1 MSEDNTTE
9 EQQEDPRTEFEKK
22 TETMAAKVGT
32 DATQVTGVT
41 QTVKDNELL
50 SDTDVT
56 LSTKKKPDDVTT
68 QQEGASYMP
77 AVDPTLMDTADMS
90 QYNVDRPSPS
100 KEDLG
105 QVDAIDSAVDRTK
118 QISLDAAQSD
128 FDDLIDLDDI
138 SSQKLSEGAFA
149 EAQTD
154 ELDKRATVS
163 YQLSELFA
171 GIEDG
176 KPLPPWASPQARKAV
191 ALMQQRGLG
200 ASSMAAAAIT
210 QSIMESGIS
219 VASQD
224 AQMYGAIQLKN
235 LDNKQQAALQNALQ
249 VATMDR
255 QNADART
262 KAAISNAQALLSVDL
277 KNLDNQQQ
285 ANTLKY
291 SAATQAAL
299 TDAAAE
305 NARKQF
311 NAKSDLQIEEFFTE
325 LGVQIDTANINRG
338 IAIEQ
343 FNINQENAYKEFNAS
358 MQDQRE
364 KFNANMKFAID
375 QSNAQW
381 RRSVNTANTAT
392 QNEVNRINAQNTYNA
407 AQTAMNQLWQ
417 MYRDN
422 ATFNFTASESE
433 KQRTHE
439 TMLKSLEVSATEKLY
454 DKEQRN
460 QIAKNLVKVIGK
472 WGG

>member
-1 MSEDNTTE
+1 MSEENTTDD
-9 EQQEDPRTEFEKK
+9 EQQKDPRTEFEKK
-22 TETMAAKVGT
+22 TEEMAAKVGT
-32 DATQVTGVT
+32 DATKVKAVKQE
-41 QTVKDNELL
+41 VKDEELL
-50 SDTDVT
+50 KQGSADLATDDT
-56 LSTKKKPDDVTT
+56 
-68 QQEGASYMP
+68 MP
-77 AVDPTLMDTADMS
+77 TVDPTLMDTTNMS
-90 QYNVDRPSPS
+90 EYDVAGPVKTQGVGVVDS
-100 KEDLG
+100 
-105 QVDAIDSAVDRTK
+105 IDSASERTK
-118 QISLDAAQSD
+118 EVTLDAAQLPVAD
-128 FDDLIDLDDI
+128 VNLIDVESI
-138 SSQKLSEGAFA
+138 ANQTLSDQAFA
-149 EAQTD
+149 EAQTA
-154 ELDKRATVS
+154 ELDKRATVQ
-163 YQLSELFA
+163 YQLSELFS

-191 ALMQQRGLG
+191 AIMQQRGLG
-200 ASSMAAAAIT
+200 SSSLAAAAIT

-235 LDNKQQAALQNALQ
+235 LDNRQQAALQNALQ

-277 KNLDNQQQ
+277 KNLDNRQQ

-311 NAKSDLQIEEFFTE
+311 NAKSEMQMEEFFTE

-338 IAIEQ
+338 IAIQ
-343 FNINQENAYKEFNAS
+343 QYNIGQENAYKEFNAS
-358 MQDQRE
+358 MKDQRE

-381 RRSVNTANTAT
+381 RRSINTANTAT
-392 QNEVNRINAQNTYNA
+392 QNEVNRINAQNAYNA
-407 AQTAMNQLWQ
+407 SQTAMNQLWQ

-422 ATFNFTASESE
+422 ATFNFTAAESE
-433 KQRTHE
+433 KQRAHE

-454 DKEQRN
+454 SEQQRN
-460 QIAKNLVKVIGK
+460 TIASNLIKVIGAWNRSK
-472 WGG
+472 P

>member
-149 EAQTD
+149 EAQTA

-191 ALMQQRGLG
+191 AIMQQRGLG

-460 QIAKNLVKVIGK
+460 QIAKNLIKVIGR
-472 WGG
+472 WE

>member
-1 MSEDNTTE
+1 M
-9 EQQEDPRTEFEKK
+9 
-22 TETMAAKVGT
+22 
-32 DATQVTGVT
+32 
-41 QTVKDNELL
+41 
-50 SDTDVT
+50 
-56 LSTKKKPDDVTT
+56 
-68 QQEGASYMP
+68 
-77 AVDPTLMDTADMS
+77 
-90 QYNVDRPSPS
+90 
-100 KEDLG
+100 
-105 QVDAIDSAVDRTK
+105 
-118 QISLDAAQSD
+118 
-128 FDDLIDLDDI
+128 
-138 SSQKLSEGAFA
+138 
-149 EAQTD
+149 
-154 ELDKRATVS
+154 
-163 YQLSELFA
+163 
-171 GIEDG
+171 
-176 KPLPPWASPQARKAV
+176 
-191 ALMQQRGLG
+191 
-200 ASSMAAAAIT
+200 
-210 QSIMESGIS
+210 
-219 VASQD
+219 
-224 AQMYGAIQLKN
+224 
-235 LDNKQQAALQNALQ
+235 
-249 VATMDR
+249 
-255 QNADART
+255 
-262 KAAISNAQALLSVDL
+262 
-277 KNLDNQQQ
+277 
-285 ANTLKY
+285 
-291 SAATQAAL
+291 

-311 NAKSDLQIEEFFTE
+311 NAKSELQIEEFFTE

-460 QIAKNLVKVIGK
+460 QIAKNLIRVIGR
-472 WGG
+472 WE

>member
-1 MSEDNTTE
+1 M
-9 EQQEDPRTEFEKK
+9 K
-22 TETMAAKVGT
+22 TWVRLT
-32 DATQVTGVT
+32 
-41 QTVKDNELL
+41 
-50 SDTDVT
+50 
-56 LSTKKKPDDVTT
+56 
-68 QQEGASYMP
+68 
-77 AVDPTLMDTADMS
+77 
-90 QYNVDRPSPS
+90 
-100 KEDLG
+100 
-105 QVDAIDSAVDRTK
+105 AIDSAVDRTK

-149 EAQTD
+149 EAQTA

-191 ALMQQRGLG
+191 AIMQQRGLG

-311 NAKSDLQIEEFFTE
+311 NAKSELQIEEFFTE

-460 QIAKNLVKVIGK
+460 QIAKNLIKVIGR
-472 WGG
+472 WE

>member
-149 EAQTD
+149 EAQTA

-460 QIAKNLVKVIGK
+460 QIAKNLIKVIGR
-472 WGG
+472 WGD

>member
-90 QYNVDRPSPS
+90 QYNVNRPSPS

-149 EAQTD
+149 EAQTA

-460 QIAKNLVKVIGK
+460 QIAKNLIKVIGR
-472 WGG
+472 WGD

>member
-41 QTVKDNELL
+41 QKVKDNELL
-50 SDTDVT
+50 SDKNVT
-56 LSTKKKPDDVTT
+56 LSTAKRPDEVTT
-68 QQEGASYMP
+68 QQAGTNYMP
-77 AVDPTLMDTADMS
+77 TVDPSLMDTSDMS
-90 QYNVDRPSPS
+90 QYDIKTPDAPDENLGKVDF
-100 KEDLG
+100 
-105 QVDAIDSAVDRTK
+105 IDSAVDRTK

-149 EAQTD
+149 EAQTA

-176 KPLPPWASPQARKAV
+176 KPLPPWASPQARKVV
-191 ALMQQRGLG
+191 AIMQQRGLG

-311 NAKSDLQIEEFFTE
+311 NAKSELQIEEFFTE

-392 QNEVNRINAQNTYNA
+392 QNEVNRINAQNVYNA

-460 QIAKNLVKVIGK
+460 QIAKNLIRVIGR
-472 WGG
+472 WE